1 MNILFVCK
9 ANVGRSQMA
18 SFLFN
23 KLSEKNKSISAGIMV
38 GEKEGEP
45 LHEFVIKCM
54 AEEGLDLS
62 KNKRKQLTPEMVKT
76 ADRIIVMAE
85 KENLPDYLANSNKI
99 TFWKI
104 SDAKNMPY
112 EVHVKVR
119 NEIKTYVKRLVKE
132 IG

>member
-1 MNILFVCK
+1 MNVLFVCK
-9 ANVGRSQMA
+9 GNVGRSQMA
-18 SFLFN
+18 NAFFN
-23 KLSEKNKSISAGIMV
+23 KLSEKNKSVSAGTVV
-38 GEKEGEP
+38 GEKEGEA

-54 AEEGLDLS
+54 AEEGFDLS
-62 KNKRKQLTPEMVKT
+62 KNKRKQLTPEMVKL

-112 EVHVKVR
+112 EAHIKTR
-119 NEIKTYVKRLVKE
+119 NEIRTLVKRLIKE